1 MSEFSILPGMNSP
14 AALKSLSSEEL
25 KILSGEIRE
34 YIIETVQRNGGHMAS
49 NLGAVE
55 LTIALHRSFNSPID
69 KIVWDVGHQC
79 YTHKLLTGRF
89 EEFKTLR
96 KMNGLSGFPKREES
110 PHDIMNTGHAST
122 SVSAAL
128 GVLVGEQLA
137 GTRGRAIAV
146 IGDGSLTGGQALEAL
161 NYAGHLGKNLI
172 IILNDNNMSIGNNVG
187 AISSYMSRLTSTG
200 SYMNMR
206 RFIDRAIST
215 IPFFGKAILKF
226 VYRLKRGAKSVL
238 FKENLF
244 TDLGFKYIGPI
255 DGHNID
261 RMEKIF
267 EVAKEVNQPLVIHVA
282 TIKGKGLLDAEEN
295 PAGYHGVSPEVPE
308 KTETGESADTI
319 KMTEAYG
326 QAIVH
331 AAEKDK
337 SIVALTAA
345 MTSGT
350 GLKAFS
356 EKFPDRFFDVGI
368 TEPHGITYAAGMAVA
383 GRKPFVSIYSTFM
396 QRAVDQ
402 VIHDVA
408 IPHLPVTIVMDRAG
422 LVPGDGETHQG
433 VYDISLFKNV
443 PGLTFVAPVNQ
454 AEMELAVEMAR
465 EADGPVMIRY
475 AKDNC
480 YPECDELAVPFEI
493 GRGVFLRKGED
504 QENRTLILSLGSLLN
519 EAEKCA
525 LILEKK
531 GIPCDVYNMRFIAP
545 LDIDYLL
552 DLVSNYNL
560 TVLIEDGVKTGGL
573 GEKIAAAMLE
583 HDRNFHFRHLGAPDE
598 FLGQAT
604 REELIRECGLDG
616 KSLAGR
622 IDEILHNYR
631 FEEVVKQVRNDSW
644 R

>member
-1 MSEFSILPGMNSP
+1 M
-14 AALKSLSSEEL
+14 
-25 KILSGEIRE
+25 
-34 YIIETVQRNGGHMAS
+34 
-49 NLGAVE
+49 
-55 LTIALHRSFNSPID
+55 
-69 KIVWDVGHQC
+69 
-79 YTHKLLTGRF
+79 
-89 EEFKTLR
+89 
-96 KMNGLSGFPKREES
+96 
-110 PHDIMNTGHAST
+110 
-122 SVSAAL
+122 
-128 GVLVGEQLA
+128 
-137 GTRGRAIAV
+137 
-146 IGDGSLTGGQALEAL
+146 

-282 TIKGKGLLDAEEN
+282 TTKGKGLLDAEEN

-531 GIPCDVYNMRFIAP
+531 GSP
-545 LDIDYLL
+545 
-552 DLVSNYNL
+552 
-560 TVLIEDGVKTGGL
+560 
-573 GEKIAAAMLE
+573 AMS
-583 HDRNFHFRHLGAPDE
+583 
-598 FLGQAT
+598 T
-604 REELIRECGLDG
+604 I
-616 KSLAGR
+616 
-622 IDEILHNYR
+622 
-631 FEEVVKQVRNDSW
+631 
-644 R
+644 